1 MSFDSKFL
9 IETLVAGT
17 TDHLAKTGFN
27 LSERQRDN
35 LIQDL
40 SNELNQDFKLQKR
53 TPTQVINNFI
63 KKEFEINLNLTPNNF
78 GEEGRVQII
87 LWGMEKAKQ
96 LDEK

>member
-1 MSFDSKFL
+1 MSFDRKFL

-17 TDHLAKTGFN
+17 TNYLAKTGFN
-27 LSERQRDN
+27 LSETQRNN

-40 SNELNQDFKLQKR
+40 SDELNQDFKLQKR

>member
-9 IETLVAGT
+9 IETLVAGV
-17 TDHLAKTGFN
+17 TDHLGETGFN
-27 LSERQRDN
+27 LSETQRDY

-40 SNELNQDFKLQKR
+40 SDELNQDFKLQKR

>member
-9 IETLVAGT
+9 IETLVAGV
-17 TDHLAKTGFN
+17 TDHLGETGFN
-27 LSERQRDN
+27 LSETQRYN

-40 SNELNQDFKLQKR
+40 SDELNQDFKLQKR